1 MSEVSRF
8 SKPKS
13 IGNKFLKIK
22 CKDCGNEQVTYTK
35 ISSVVVCN
43 ICGATLAR
51 PTGGTFDLGADIV
64 GDTQ

>member
-1 MSEVSRF
+1 MDQSRF

-13 IGNKFLKIK
+13 IGNKFIRIK

-43 ICGATLAR
+43 ICNATLAR
-51 PTGGTFDLGADIV
+51 PTGGTLELAAEIV
-64 GDTQ
+64 GDQ

>member
-1 MSEVSRF
+1 M
-8 SKPKS
+8 
-13 IGNKFLKIK
+13 K